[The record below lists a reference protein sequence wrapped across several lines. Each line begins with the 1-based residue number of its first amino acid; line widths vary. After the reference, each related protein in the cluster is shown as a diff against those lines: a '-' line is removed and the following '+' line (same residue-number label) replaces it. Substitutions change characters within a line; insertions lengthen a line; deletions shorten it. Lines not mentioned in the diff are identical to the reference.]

1 MPESPDLAN
10 GDARGAA
17 GALNNDG
24 APAFGQG
31 AVDGGERRR
40 GKRIYAWFSGLNGR
54 LRASLKRQLPYL
66 LVLGFILAFLLV
78 YFFNSMFVP
87 IRPGEL
93 GVRWSMLGGGT
104 VVHTVY
110 REGLHFV
117 LPFDRMYI
125 YNARKQRFSDSIDV
139 MTVDGLMVHVEYSVR
154 YYPDPDLLPLL
165 HQRVGP
171 DYLNV
176 VVRPEVRS
184 VIRTVIGQYKPE
196 EIYTTQKAIQER
208 ISVQSKIQ
216 MEARFVSVDDVPLE
230 RISLPAP
237 VAQAI
242 DSKLA
247 QQQLDQEYVYRL
259 AVAAKEA
266 QRKLIDAGGQKAYND
281 TVNQSLTPSVLEWQG
296 ILATQELAKSP
307 NAKVVIVG
315 GKNGLPIILGKE

>member
-1 MPESPDLAN
+1 
-10 GDARGAA
+10 
-17 GALNNDG
+17 
-24 APAFGQG
+24 
-31 AVDGGERRR
+31 
-40 GKRIYAWFSGLNGR
+40 
-54 LRASLKRQLPYL
+54 
-66 LVLGFILAFLLV
+66 LVLGFILACLLA
-78 YFFNSMFVP
+78 YFFNSMFVA

-93 GVRWSMLGGGT
+93 GVLWSMLGGGT

-117 LPFDRMYI
+117 LPFNHMYI
-125 YNARKQRFSDSIDV
+125 YNARKQFYADSIDV

-154 YYPDPDLLPLL
+154 YYPNPDLLPLL

-171 DYLNV
+171 NYLNV

-184 VIRTVIGQYKPE
+184 VIRTVFGQYKPE

-208 ISVQSKIQ
+208 VSVDSKIQ

-230 RISLPAP
+230 RISLPAQ

-247 QQQLDQEYVYRL
+247 QQQLDLEYDYRI
-259 AVAAKEA
+259 AVAGKEA
-266 QRKLIDAGGQKAYND
+266 QRKLIEAGGQKAYNEA
-281 TVNQSLTPSVLEWQG
+281 VNQSLTPSLLEWQG

-307 NAKVVIVG
+307 NSKVVIVG
-315 GKNGLPIILGKE
+315 GKNGLPIILGQE

>member
-1 MPESPDLAN
+1 MYDWLS
-10 GDARGAA
+10 
-17 GALNNDG
+17 G
-24 APAFGQG
+24 AP
-31 AVDGGERRR
+31 
-40 GKRIYAWFSGLNGR
+40 GR
-54 LRASLKRQLPYL
+54 LAGFLKRQIPYL
-66 LVLGFILAFLLV
+66 LVLGFILAFLLA
-78 YFFNSMFVP
+78 YFFNSMFVA

-93 GVRWSMLGGGT
+93 GVLWSMLGGGT

-117 LPFDRMYI
+117 LPFNHMYI
-125 YNARKQRFSDSIDV
+125 YNARKQFYADSIDV

-154 YYPDPDLLPLL
+154 YYPNPDLLPLL

-171 DYLNV
+171 NYLNV

-208 ISVQSKIQ
+208 VSVDSKIQ

-230 RISLPAP
+230 RISLPAQ

-247 QQQLDQEYVYRL
+247 QQQLDLEYDYRI
-259 AVAAKEA
+259 AVAGKEA
-266 QRKLIDAGGQKAYND
+266 QRKLIEAGGQKAYNEA
-281 TVNQSLTPSVLEWQG
+281 VNQSLTPSLLEWQG

-307 NAKVVIVG
+307 NSKVVIVG
-315 GKNGLPIILGKE
+315 GKNGLPIILGQE